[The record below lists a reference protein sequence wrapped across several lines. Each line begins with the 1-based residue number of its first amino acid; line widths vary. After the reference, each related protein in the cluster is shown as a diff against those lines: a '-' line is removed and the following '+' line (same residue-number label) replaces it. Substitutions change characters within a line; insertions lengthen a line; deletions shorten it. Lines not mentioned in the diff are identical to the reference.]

1 MVGINYYSDL
11 KLFSISAVRNFLF
24 DIRYSGVSGLGDYM
38 RFITVLLTFPLFF
51 TCFSGV
57 VYGQNDI
64 SSQKIV
70 TSAFD
75 VSSAGEYAYLRDG
88 VLSMLVSR
96 LSAKE
101 GVEFLDYK
109 VDGKKLSDLI
119 KGTKEKGGVSVGIEA
134 DYLLTGTLFA
144 LTKGLNIQIAFYP
157 LTQGEEV
164 LHFSTVAESDDLI
177 IAQVEQL
184 SKEIAVKV
192 LGYEELESDTVD
204 PEKELDGT
212 SGFATVHPEVAYKKG
227 LYSGSVVGIGDSAI
241 KVATRGVRRTGEVS
255 TEMIAMAVG
264 DIDGDAKKEIVLLSE
279 RELRILQFVGR
290 QMREVAKTKLPP
302 STQVH
307 AINVADL
314 DNNGKMEIY
323 LSATEGISVASLIM
337 EWDRTSGFVTV
348 KKNIPWYLRPI
359 NHPERGWILAGQ
371 KRGIERIDLVGKGIF
386 QILLKADNSFV
397 ARGQIPLPR
406 SVNLFDFTYADID
419 GDKTI
424 ETIVID
430 QNEKLRIY
438 DQENGLLW
446 VSSEDYGG
454 SKTYIGPSQGDATDF
469 QGSPDSFSTDERAD
483 QQIFFVPAK
492 VVVIDLDKNG
502 RQDIVVVNN
511 VVASLSFFNKLR
523 LYDGGSIVGLTWN
536 GASLV
541 ETWRT
546 GRQSGYIADFDFSL
560 KTDMTVTG
568 KEDEGL
574 VSLYIGQIPN
584 SGTLESLIPGSS
596 RSKITVFELGFS
608 QEN

>member
-1 MVGINYYSDL
+1 
-11 KLFSISAVRNFLF
+11 
-24 DIRYSGVSGLGDYM
+24 M
-38 RFITVLLTFPLFF
+38 RFTTVLLTFLFF
-51 TCFSGV
+51 FIWLNGA

-70 TSAFD
+70 ISAFD

-88 VLSMLVSR
+88 VMSMLVSR

-109 VDGKKLSDLI
+109 IDEKELTRLVE
-119 KGTKEKGGVSVGIEA
+119 GTKEKGGVSVGVEA

-157 LTQGEEV
+157 LSREGEV

-184 SKEIAVKV
+184 SKDIAVKV
-192 LGYEELESDTVD
+192 FGHEELESDTAD
-204 PEKELDGT
+204 PEKEFDGT
-212 SGFATVHPEVAYKKG
+212 SGFVTIHPEVAYKRG
-227 LYSGSVVGIGDSAI
+227 LYSGSVVDIGDSAI

-264 DIDGDAKKEIVLLSE
+264 DVDGDTKTEIVLLSE

-290 QMREVAKTKLPP
+290 EMREIAKTKLPR

-307 AINVADL
+307 AVNIADL
-314 DNNGKMEIY
+314 DSNGKMEIY
-323 LSATEGISVASLIM
+323 LSATSGIYVSSLIM
-337 EWDRTSGFVTV
+337 EWDRTAGFVV
-348 KKNIPWYLRPI
+348 VGENIPWYLRPI

-371 KRGIERIDLVGKGIF
+371 RRGMERIELVGKGVF
-386 QILLKADNSFV
+386 QLSPRADNSF
-397 ARGQIPLPR
+397 AAGDEIPLPR

-419 GDKTI
+419 GDKGI

-430 QNEKLRIY
+430 RNEKLRIY

-469 QGSPDSFSTDERAD
+469 QGSADSFSTDERAD
-483 QQIFFVPAK
+483 QEIFFVPAK

-511 VVASLSFFNKLR
+511 VVASMSFFNKLR

-536 GASLV
+536 GAALV

-546 GRQSGYIADFDFSL
+546 GRQSGYIADFDFSM
-560 KTDMTVTG
+560 KTDMTAASDDEEGVVT
-568 KEDEGL
+568 
-574 VSLYIGQIPN
+574 LYIGQIPN
-584 SGTLESLIPGSS
+584 SGTLEAILPGST

-608 QEN
+608 QKN